1 MCRFKFI
8 MQVNVMRYFFIFYFI
23 LFFFSSNLKASA
35 FTEIFGSEGA
45 AGINNPKMRSLS
57 YAFQYLTLS
66 GSIGYLGKQLFD
78 SGFFSPFNI
87 VPDEIINLSPLGYK
101 DYFST
106 NTHNANILSVKAKSD
121 QINLVNNFRNE
132 MNNNAFSFKSIEF
145 RNNGNF
151 NKSIYNLS
159 ERDQLISRYLND

>member
-1 MCRFKFI
+1 
-8 MQVNVMRYFFIFYFI
+8 MRYFFIFYLI
-23 LFFFSSNLKASA
+23 LFFLGSNLKASA

-45 AGINNPKMRSLS
+45 AGINNPKIRSLS

-101 DYFST
+101 DYFTT
-106 NTHNANILSVKAKSD
+106 NTHNANILSVKARSD
-121 QINLVNNFRNE
+121 QINLVNNFRNQ
-132 MNNNAFSFKSIEF
+132 MNNNTFSFKSIEF

-151 NKSIYNLS
+151 SKSIYNLN
-159 ERDQLISRYLND
+159 ERDQLIDRYLND

>member
-1 MCRFKFI
+1 
-8 MQVNVMRYFFIFYFI
+8 MRYFFIFYFI
-23 LFFFSSNLKASA
+23 LFFLGSNLKASA

-45 AGINNPKMRSLS
+45 AGINNPKIRSLS

-101 DYFST
+101 DYFTT
-106 NTHNANILSVKAKSD
+106 NTHNANILSVKARSD
-121 QINLVNNFRNE
+121 QINLVNNFRNQ
-132 MNNNAFSFKSIEF
+132 MNNNTFSFKSIEF
-145 RNNGNF
+145 RNKGNF
-151 NKSIYNLS
+151 SKSIYNLN
-159 ERDQLISRYLND
+159 ERDQLIDRYLND